1 MDYCYKLTT
10 NGRAVLAACMD
21 LGRPLRLT
29 RAAVGGGR
37 IPEDANLAD
46 QHDLIQYAAEA
57 AIADRRHQEDRL
69 FFTVQYSGG
78 SREAGMFFLSEF
90 MVWAEDPETGRE
102 TDLLY
107 ATLGDYRQPVP
118 AGGEGFPAS
127 VWAFP
132 VVMVVSGDLE
142 VSVTASPGLVTW
154 EDLEDFRAGVSLPL
168 EAHNADP
175 KAHPDIRE
183 RIGENAAAIEGIRRA
198 ALSAGETARTADEK
212 ADRALAAAA
221 AAEET
226 AQTAQNAAD
235 AALKTITK
243 IAYTIE
249 IVPTQNGSLTY
260 TGQEQSPAW
269 NSFNAAAM
277 TVGGTVK
284 AANAGTYNAVF
295 TPKEGYTWSDGT
307 AAAKTVSWTIR
318 RAVIAS
324 VPAQSGALAYT
335 GSAQSPAWSN
345 YDAGKMA
352 LGGAAS
358 GTDAGT
364 YSASF
369 TPNGNYQ
376 WGDGSTGA
384 KTVPWS
390 IQRAVIPAVPAQSG
404 TLTYSGAE
412 QAPSW
417 SNYSAA
423 RLTIGGTT
431 KAVNAGSYSASFTPT
446 ANYRWSDGTAGAK
459 SASWTIRRASLAV
472 PAQRGALA
480 YTGSAQ
486 SPAWNNYD
494 ATKMTLGGTTGGT
507 NAGTYYASFSLTAN
521 YQWSDGATGAKSVA
535 WTIGKAAGSLSLN
548 KTSLSLSISTM
559 SGTIAVTRAGNGTIS
574 ASSSNTA
581 VAAVSVSG
589 TTVTVTAKAK
599 GSATITVS
607 VAAGSNHTAPANK
620 TCSVSVNLPA
630 RVLNENSWSMIKE
643 VSDAG
648 QGGNYWSVG
657 DTKQIVINGKV
668 GKTTFSNLA
677 IDAFIIGF
685 NHNASK
691 EGTNRIH
698 FQIGKINGKMVGL
711 CDEQYGKSTESSGY
725 FNMNTSATTSGGWKS
740 CSMRQALLGNLG
752 TPSSPRVNSLLA
764 ALPSDLRAVMKPV
777 TKYTDNIGNPRA
789 DSNVSATTD
798 YLFLLSNYEV
808 FGGTGA
814 ANSNEKNFQLQYDY
828 YKAGNSK
835 IAYNHSAT
843 TKAVS
848 WYLRSVFFPGSIN
861 SIGFCSVA
869 MTGVDP
875 AYGTTIRL
883 LGANEVFALVPCFAV

>member
-29 RAAVGGGR
+29 RAAVGSGTA
-37 IPEDANLAD
+37 PEGANLAD
-46 QHDLIQYAAEA
+46 QHDLIQYAAEGT
-57 AIADRRHQEDRL
+57 IADRRHQEDRL
-69 FFTVQYSGG
+69 YFTVQYSNSGG
-78 SREAGMFFLSEF
+78 TAGMFFLSEF

-118 AGGEGFPAS
+118 ACSEGFPAS
-127 VWAFP
+127 VWDFP
-132 VVMVVSGDLE
+132 VVMVVSGDVE

-154 EDLEDFRAGVSLPL
+154 EDLEEFRTGVSLPL

-183 RIGENAAAIEGIRRA
+183 RIGENAAAIEEIRRA

-358 GTDAGT
+358 GTNAGT

-384 KTVPWS
+384 KTVSWS

-404 TLTYSGAE
+404 TLTYTGAE

-548 KTSLSLSISTM
+548 KTSLSLVGAAP
-559 SGTIAVTRAGNGTIS
+559 GTITVTRTGNGAVS
-574 ASSSNTA
+574 AASSNTA
-581 VAAVSVSG
+581 VAVVSVSG
-589 TTVTVTAKAK
+589 TTVTVTAKSQ
-599 GSATITVS
+599 GSAVITVS
-607 VAAGSNHTAPANK
+607 VAAGTNHTAPASK
-620 TCSVSVNLPA
+620 TCNVTATVPA
-630 RVLNENSWSMIKE
+630 ATLNGTSWATIRAI
-643 VSDAG
+643 SDAG
-648 QGGNYWSVG
+648 QGANYWSVG
-657 DTKQIVINGKV
+657 DTKRITINGKV
-668 GKTTFSNLA
+668 GNTMFSNLA
-677 IDAFIIGF
+677 VDAFIIGF

-691 EGTNRIH
+691 EGANRIH
-698 FQIGKINGKMVGL
+698 FQIGKIGGKDVAL
-711 CDEQYGKSTESSGY
+711 RDRQYGMAVSTGGY
-725 FNMNTSATTSGGWKS
+725 FSMNLNDSNAGGWRGS
-740 CSMRQALLGNLG
+740 YMRNTLLGNSG
-752 TPSSPRVNSLLA
+752 TPASPPVNSLLA
-764 ALPSDLRAVMKPV
+764 ALPSDLRAAMKSV
-777 TKYTDNIGNPRA
+777 TKYSDNTGGGNDDADSITGTADYIFLLTRVEYINIGQGN
-789 DSNVSATTD
+789 SA
-798 YLFLLSNYEV
+798 
-808 FGGTGA
+808 
-814 ANSNEKNFQLQYDY
+814 EKNYQSQYDY
-828 YKAGNSK
+828 YRAGNSDVKYIYDEVLHTAQHWSRSANKYKKEEFCLTQAPK
-835 IAYNHSAT
+835 IMLPVGSDNASY
-843 TKAVS
+843 S
-848 WYLRSVFFPGSIN
+848 WGISPG
-861 SIGFCSVA
+861 
-869 MTGVDP
+869 
-875 AYGTTIRL
+875 
-883 LGANEVFALVPCFAV
+883 FAV